1 MKLER
6 KKFRLNLKKN
16 AFPFQQDAFD
26 IIKNQ
31 KYFAVFHEQ
40 GLGKTKIAID
50 LSYFW
55 LENEIVDS
63 VLIVTKKSLINN
75 WIDEL
80 EFHGNMPP
88 IVFDSNKA
96 KNFHKFSFPGY
107 LYLTNYELIRD
118 NKESFMRFIKH
129 RKVGIILDESTQIKN
144 PSSKT
149 SKSLHYISSEC
160 IRRIIMT
167 GTPISNRPY
176 DMWSQIF
183 FLDLGER
190 LGESFEDFKENYD
203 LNNDLNNNPGGQ
215 IIFKNNLSLL
225 NQKLSDCSLRE
236 TKKTAGLKLPGK
248 SFIAKEIAMDNKQQI
263 LYKKIQQELSA
274 IVLKNGK
281 FIEENVESVLKRLIR
296 LVQISSNP
304 ALVDQSY
311 SNVPPK
317 LKATEEIVQNAVEQ
331 GSKVII
337 WTNFVENVDLITN
350 YFKEY
355 GAVGISG
362 NVDNNLRNTYLS
374 DFRNNE
380 SIKLL
385 IATPGVAREG
395 LTLVEANHA
404 IFFDRNFSL
413 ENYLQAQD
421 RIYRISQK
429 KECFIYKLLAINS
442 IDYWVDSLLE
452 AKEISARYAQGDI
465 TKEDYEAGM
474 SFDFFE
480 ILKEILAN

>member
-1 MKLER
+1 
-6 KKFRLNLKKN
+6 
-16 AFPFQQDAFD
+16 
-26 IIKNQ
+26 
-31 KYFAVFHEQ
+31 
-40 GLGKTKIAID
+40 
-50 LSYFW
+50 
-55 LENEIVDS
+55 
-63 VLIVTKKSLINN
+63 
-75 WIDEL
+75 
-80 EFHGNMPP
+80 
-88 IVFDSNKA
+88 
-96 KNFHKFSFPGY
+96 
-107 LYLTNYELIRD
+107 
-118 NKESFMRFIKH
+118 
-129 RKVGIILDESTQIKN
+129 
-144 PSSKT
+144 
-149 SKSLHYISSEC
+149 
-160 IRRIIMT
+160 
-167 GTPISNRPY
+167 
-176 DMWSQIF
+176 MWSQIF
-183 FLDLGER
+183 FLDLGKR

-203 LNNDLNNNPGGQ
+203 LNSDLNNNPGGQ

-263 LYKKIQQELSA
+263 LYKKIQEELSA

-304 ALVDQSY
+304 ALVDEGY
-311 SNVPPK
+311 SNIPPK
-317 LKATEEIVQNAVEQ
+317 LIATEEIVQNAVKQ

-350 YFKEY
+350 YFKKY
-355 GAVGISG
+355 DAVGISG
-362 NVDNNLRNTYLS
+362 KIDNNLRNTYLS
-374 DFRNNE
+374 DFRKNE
-380 SIKLL
+380 STKLL

-429 KECFIYKLLAINS
+429 KECFIYKLLTINS
-442 IDYWVDSLLE
+442 IDYWVDSLLD

-465 TKEDYEAGM
+465 SKEDYEAGM

>member
-16 AFPFQQDAFD
+16 AFPFQLDAFD

-31 KYFAVFHEQ
+31 EYFAVFHEQ

-50 LSYFW
+50 LSYYW
-55 LENEIVDS
+55 LKTETVDS

-118 NKESFMRFIKH
+118 NKESFMRFLKH

-160 IRRIIMT
+160 VRRIIMT

-183 FLDLGER
+183 FLDLGKR

-203 LNNDLNNNPGGQ
+203 LNSDLNNNPGGQ

-263 LYKKIQQELSA
+263 LYKKIQEELSA

-304 ALVDQSY
+304 ALVDEGY
-311 SNVPPK
+311 SNIPPK
-317 LKATEEIVQNAVEQ
+317 LIATEEIVQNAVKQ

-350 YFKEY
+350 YFKKY
-355 GAVGISG
+355 DAVGISG
-362 NVDNNLRNTYLS
+362 KIDNNLRNTYLS
-374 DFRNNE
+374 DFRKNE
-380 SIKLL
+380 STKLL

-429 KECFIYKLLAINS
+429 KECFIYKLLTINS
-442 IDYWVDSLLE
+442 IDYWVDSLLD

-465 TKEDYEAGM
+465 SKEDYEAGM